1 MDTFDDFEIKP
12 ITKGLG
18 FHQKQE
24 DLKSATKQSRL
35 AEDHLPKKVPQ
46 RPSASESK
54 NNYEQTTYEDLLA
67 SIAQPKAV
75 APKEKPKSSM
85 GLGAELDK
93 QLEITSTFPRK
104 DEKQQASPEVEIP
117 QTPEF
122 PNPFSTPSMPDFKDE
137 PKLNK
142 NKIAEPNLAESSV
155 KRGAH
160 DSKQGRLKPAA
171 FSLSSV
177 ILDTLV
183 VVAIA
188 LAFLI
193 SLLWVTQVDLIGVMT
208 TAQSDI
214 ATQLSL
220 AVLYVA
226 VYQMYVIVSRSFFGR
241 TLGEWTFDHQLGDEK
256 QQKSGMYPLQVVW
269 RSLLIT
275 ATGIIVL
282 PLLSMIFRKD
292 LASYFTGLQLY
303 KERR

>member
-24 DLKSATKQSRL
+24 DLKSATKHSRL

-46 RPSASESK
+46 RPSSSESK

-67 SIAQPKAV
+67 SIAQPKAP
-75 APKEKPKSSM
+75 AQEKPKTSM

-104 DEKQQASPEVEIP
+104 EEKKQAAPEMEIP

-137 PKLNK
+137 PKLNN
-142 NKIAEPNLAESSV
+142 NKVAEPKLAESSV

-193 SLLWVTQVDLIGVMT
+193 SLLWVTQVDLLGVMT

-275 ATGIIVL
+275 ATGIVVL